1 MKEAPHAVV
10 LEAFAIPSTAV
21 MPMGTISHRA
31 DGSSDSTAPRR
42 QSFTA
47 YTNADSAQRWAASQQ
62 PDDRNVDTNGSRPG
76 SQGMQ
81 SNTTGTS
88 RPSTGNA
95 LADSMTSPAVQ
106 PRPGSS
112 GVDIAPPPAM
122 RHRFAEAYSSEE
134 YLTMLEQVF
143 ASPTIL
149 TTGVLHVLYVR
160 STRELCDTDKYIF
173 FRHRRL
179 ATS

>member
-1 MKEAPHAVV
+1 VRLLTVKEAPHAVV

-31 DGSSDSTAPRR
+31 DGSSDSTVPRR

-47 YTNADSAQRWAASQQ
+47 YTNADTAHRWTASQQ
-62 PDDRNVDTNGSRPG
+62 PDDRKSNVDTNGSRPG

-88 RPSTGNA
+88 RPSTANA
-95 LADSMTSPAVQ
+95 LTDSMTSPAVQ

-112 GVDIAPPPAM
+112 GVDMAPPPAM

-134 YLTMLEQVF
+134 YLTMLEQVLQIQLF
-143 ASPTIL
+143 
-149 TTGVLHVLYVR
+149 
-160 STRELCDTDKYIF
+160 
-173 FRHRRL
+173 
-179 ATS
+179 

>member
-1 MKEAPHAVV
+1 VKHDSPHAAI
-10 LEAFAIPSTAV
+10 LEAFAIASTAV
-21 MPMGTISHRA
+21 MPMGTIGHRV

-47 YTNADSAQRWAASQQ
+47 YTNADTAQRWTASQQ
-62 PDDRNVDTNGSRPG
+62 ADDRKSNADTNSSRPG

-95 LADSMTSPAVQ
+95 LTNSMTSPVLQ

-134 YLTMLEQVF
+134 YLTMLEQVLQVQLF
-143 ASPTIL
+143 
-149 TTGVLHVLYVR
+149 
-160 STRELCDTDKYIF
+160 
-173 FRHRRL
+173 
-179 ATS
+179 